1 MFTEVSVLISLQS
14 ACDLTEKSLNV
25 WIQKTK
31 QKNLNCYVCLF
42 NSSAKCHQGGCCSLR
57 RMKQRQALY

>member
-31 QKNLNCYVCLF
+31 QYKKFKLMYVSLTLLLN
-42 NSSAKCHQGGCCSLR
+42 ATR
-57 RMKQRQALY
+57 EAAAA